1 MISIR
6 SVIGAL
12 RKTLKICESVLVRKV
27 DVSGTSKGGIGGWV
41 CAIEICLT
49 FGLIDRPSV
58 TGGTRCPQRVCQSHR
73 QQRCRFEAHDET
85 LTRLEQ

>member
-27 DVSGTSKGGIGGWV
+27 DVSGTSKGGIG
-41 CAIEICLT
+41 L
-49 FGLIDRPSV
+49 GLRDQNVLVVRSHRS
-58 TGGTRCPQRVCQSHR
+58 TGGTRCLLRVCQSRR
-73 QQRCRFEAHDET
+73 QQRCRF
-85 LTRLEQ
+85 

>member
-27 DVSGTSKGGIGGWV
+27 DVSGTSKGGIG
-41 CAIEICLT
+41 L
-49 FGLIDRPSV
+49 GLRDQNVLVVR
-58 TGGTRCPQRVCQSHR
+58 SHR
-73 QQRCRFEAHDET
+73 STERDRRNAMSAAGVSKSST
-85 LTRLEQ
+85 AAL